1 MPFVNHKLLLDR
13 PLLLIQITLAVLWI
27 YQGLIPKIL
36 FQSAAEIAIWQ
47 SMGLELHLAKIC
59 VALSGMIEIM
69 FGCAF
74 LIWQRAVFIH
84 QLNILGLSGLL
95 LLIMIT
101 DPLQLTT
108 AFNPVVM
115 NIAMITLSLL
125 AIQLFKLSQQS
136 S

>member
-1 MPFVNHKLLLDR
+1 MTHKPTLER
-13 PLLLIQITLAVLWI
+13 PLQLIQITLAVLWI

-36 FQSAAEIAIWQ
+36 FQSSAEIGIWQ
-47 SMGLELHLAKIC
+47 TIGLELHLAKIA

-69 FGCAF
+69 FGYTF
-74 LIWQRAVFIH
+74 LIWQKAAFIH

-95 LLIMIT
+95 LLIMFT

-115 NIAMITLSLL
+115 NIAMIALSML
-125 AIQLFKLSQQS
+125 AIQLLNLSKQQA
-136 S
+136 

>member
-1 MPFVNHKLLLDR
+1 MNHKLVLAR
-13 PLLLIQITLAVLWI
+13 PLQLIQITLVLLWI

-47 SMGLELHLAKIC
+47 SLGLERDLAGMC

-69 FGCAF
+69 FGCTF

-95 LLIMIT
+95 LLIMVT
-101 DPLQLTT
+101 NPLQLTT

-115 NIAMITLSLL
+115 NIAMIALSML
-125 AIQLFKLSQQS
+125 AIQLLKLSQQQA
-136 S
+136 